1 MMNQHVF
8 EKAQP
13 NRTSCSIQEWC
24 RRTQEGSYEQEI
36 AKVVAA
42 FALSCS
48 VDTTSA
54 ELVKLIN
61 CITKR
66 CSKEL
71 IDFIIDQEYVEMCI
85 SVLEGTDEGISD
97 FLSSLSR
104 MIDAYE
110 GEENPVLVKLEDL
123 SEYVEC
129 ISDLVDSENSTIS
142 ELAKHIMSKVD
153 PDDGD

>member
-1 MMNQHVF
+1 
-8 EKAQP
+8 
-13 NRTSCSIQEWC
+13 
-24 RRTQEGSYEQEI
+24 
-36 AKVVAA
+36 
-42 FALSCS
+42 
-48 VDTTSA
+48 
-54 ELVKLIN
+54 
-61 CITKR
+61 
-66 CSKEL
+66 
-71 IDFIIDQEYVEMCI
+71 MCI

-104 MIDAYE
+104 IIDAYE

-142 ELAKHIMSKVD
+142 ELAKHIMSKAD